1 MQRKPGRVGVSAAVF
16 AAIVAELLV
25 MFVAAPARAQSESA
39 QPAQPDAED
48 PPPPGRFPSR
58 PAFTPPAKPE
68 WYGGTVAIVD
78 GASYLS
84 MVLLPPAGLAGIALG
99 APVVHASHGRW
110 GMAAGS
116 LALRS
121 GALLTAVVIAGMPSD
136 ECEHNEPTCDPTGRY
151 VQALVPLL
159 AVQVAD
165 VMFFSWTTP
174 ETEQAA
180 LPAVLPSIA
189 LTPGGGALGLSGR
202 F

>member
-1 MQRKPGRVGVSAAVF
+1 LLDDLIVFRKRLL
-16 AAIVAELLV
+16 AAIAALL
-25 MFVAAPARAQSESA
+25 FASLPAAARGQAPPESLPATPS
-39 QPAQPDAED
+39 ED

-58 PAFTPPAKPE
+58 PAFTPDAKPE

-110 GMAAGS
+110 GVAAGS

-121 GALLTAVVIAGMPSD
+121 GALLTAFVIAGMPSK
-136 ECEHNEPTCDPTGRY
+136 ECEDNQPTCDRTGRY
-151 VQALVPLL
+151 VKALVPLL
-159 AVQVAD
+159 AVQLAD
-165 VMFFSWTTP
+165 VLFFSWATP
-174 ETEQAA
+174 ETGQAA
-180 LPAVLPSIA
+180 APAVLPSIA
-189 LTPGGGALGLSGR
+189 LRPGGGTLGLSGR